1 MSVDLLSLLILVAYT
16 AIGAWRGALASALG
30 IFTLMA
36 AYGLSLLVGA
46 KLGDAAAVRLA
57 VAPLLGTVLVG
68 AIAFAAAMVVLGI
81 ASRMLLAHERRGLG
95 DEPLSALERLGGALL
110 GGLRG
115 AVVVLLVGWLTAWVD
130 GVATAVPE
138 SMLPRLGAS
147 HVGQLAER
155 AVEAGAGA
163 ALDQQ
168 SPGGRMTVQLLA
180 HPGESI
186 EGLKGALANGRLE
199 ALRDDSAFWEALEG
213 GDLQA
218 ALARGS
224 FRSLPYD
231 PELRHD
237 FARMGLVARSAADSP
252 PAFEQA
258 IVDATRRV
266 APRLAGIRS
275 DPQFQSLLQDPKVLD
290 ALQRGD
296 RWVLLSDPR
305 FQLLAVRLGSGG

>member
-1 MSVDLLSLLILVAYT
+1 MSVDLLSLLILVAYM
-16 AIGAWRGALASALG
+16 ALGAWRGAIASALG
-30 IFTLMA
+30 IFTLIA
-36 AYGLSLLVGA
+36 AYGASLLAGA
-46 KLGDAAAVRLA
+46 KLGDAAAARLA

-68 AIAFAAAMVVLGI
+68 AIAFIAAMVLLGI
-81 ASRMLLAHERRGLG
+81 ASRRLLAHERRGLG

-138 SMLPRLGAS
+138 SMLPRLGPS

-155 AVEAGAGA
+155 AVEAGADA

-237 FARMGLVARSAADSP
+237 FAQMGLVARSAADSP

-258 IVDATRRV
+258 IVDATRQV
-266 APRLAGIRS
+266 APRIAGIRS
-275 DPQFQSLLQDPKVLD
+275 DPQFQSLLQDPTVLS
-290 ALQRGD
+290 ALQHGD
-296 RWVLLSDPR
+296 RWALLSDPR

>member
-1 MSVDLLSLLILVAYT
+1 MDLLSLLILAAYM

-30 IFTLMA
+30 IFTLVA
-36 AYGLSLLVGA
+36 AYGASVLAGA
-46 KLGDAAAVRLA
+46 KLGDAAAARLA
-57 VAPLLGTVLVG
+57 VAPLLGMVLVG
-68 AIAFAAAMVVLGI
+68 AIAFIAAMVMLGI
-81 ASRMLLAHERRGLG
+81 ASRMLLAHDRRGLG
-95 DEPLSALERLGGALL
+95 DEPLSTLERLGGALL

-115 AVVVLLVGWLTAWVD
+115 TVVVLLVGWLTAWVD

-138 SMLPRLGAS
+138 SMLPRLGPS

-163 ALDQQ
+163 VVDQE
-168 SPGGRMTVQLLA
+168 SPAGRMTVQLLA

-186 EGLKGALANGRLE
+186 EGLKGVLANGRLE
-199 ALRDDSAFWEALEG
+199 ALRDDSAFWEALGG
-213 GDLQA
+213 GDLDA

-237 FARMGLVARSAADSP
+237 FARMGLVASSAADSP

-258 IVDATRRV
+258 IVDAARRV
-266 APRLAGIRS
+266 APRIAGIRS

-296 RWVLLSDPR
+296 RWALLSDPR
-305 FQLLAVRLGSGG
+305 FQLLAARLGSGS

>member
-1 MSVDLLSLLILVAYT
+1 MSVDLLSLLILGVYVAL
-16 AIGAWRGALASALG
+16 GAWRGALASALG
-30 IFTLMA
+30 IFTLVA
-36 AYGLSLLVGA
+36 AYGASLLAGA
-46 KLGDAAAVRLA
+46 KLGDAAAAWLA

-68 AIAFAAAMVVLGI
+68 SIAFVVALLVLSVV
-81 ASRMLLAHERRGLG
+81 SRILLAHDRRSLG

-130 GVATAVPE
+130 GVASAVPE
-138 SMLPRLGAS
+138 SMLPRLGPS

-155 AVEAGAGA
+155 TVEAGAE
-163 ALDQQ
+163 ALVDQE

-180 HPGESI
+180 HPDEAL
-186 EGLKGALANGRLE
+186 EGLKGALANGRFD
-199 ALRDDSAFWEALEG
+199 ALRSDAVFWEALAD
-213 GDLQA
+213 GDLDA
-218 ALARGS
+218 ALGRGS

-237 FARMGLVARSAADSP
+237 FAGMGLVAPSAAESP

-258 IVDATRRV
+258 LIDTARRV
-266 APRLAGIRS
+266 APRIAGIRS
-275 DPQFQSLLQDPKVLD
+275 DPQFQSLVQDPKVLS

-296 RWVLLSDPR
+296 RWELLTDPR
-305 FQLLAVRLGSGG
+305 FQLLATRLGSGG